1 MFVVYVMDSVNVLE
15 SLLCIL
21 RVFGV
26 VLFFDGELLIENWV
40 WLVNCYKINKF
51 KLYGIYFKLN
61 DMMILYE
68 WRVYNFSVLFYIF
81 LKICRIYIKDL

>member
-61 DMMILYE
+61 DIMKFYE

>member
-51 KLYGIYFKLN
+51 KLYGINFKLN
-61 DMMILYE
+61 DIVWMGL
-68 WRVYNFSVLFYIF
+68 
-81 LKICRIYIKDL
+81 